1 MNAQDTFVKTKP
13 DLQPEIAHLLLIDIV
28 GFSKLLDNE
37 QIELL
42 QELNQIV
49 RGTECFQIAETGGKF
64 IRVPTGDGM
73 TLVFFHSPEEP
84 VRCALE
90 ISRALQEHPPIQ
102 LRMGVHSGQVNRVAD
117 INDKTSLAGSGIN
130 VAQRVLDCGDA
141 GHILLSGHVAEDL
154 CQYRHW
160 QPHLHDLG
168 ECEVKH
174 GLRLHLFNLCKD
186 GLGNPRVPEKLKR
199 GKRWK
204 QASGAEVRPLS
215 VPRWQ
220 TLALV
225 AALFVSALALAIS
238 FSIFFRR
245 GSPTIA
251 QPSSEG
257 VAGAVAS
264 IPEKSIAVLP
274 FENLSDAKEN
284 TYFADGVQDEILTDL
299 AKIADLKII
308 SRTSVMHYKSGVAR
322 NLREIAQQ
330 LGVAHVVEGAVQ
342 RSGNRVRVN
351 AQLIDAR
358 SNRQLW
364 GETYDRG
371 LADVFAIQSQ
381 IAKAIADQ
389 LQAKLSPSEKAAIE
403 RPPTGDI
410 TAFDLYTRGKNLL
423 LTTTFSS
430 SAGAHLL
437 KAIDLLNQ
445 AVARDPAFVEAYC
458 QLAWTHDLLYLFG
471 LDHTPARLA
480 LADAAVQAAFRLRP
494 DAGEVHLARAQN
506 LYRGYLDYN
515 GALAE
520 LEVARHSLPNDSRIF
535 ELTGYI
541 QRRQGRW
548 EEAVRNLERAAD
560 LDPRNVDI
568 LQQIAL
574 SYADLRRYAD
584 EKLALDRALAI
595 EPNDAEMK
603 ETRASADFDW
613 KADTRPLHQTIDSI
627 RATNP
632 AAIPSIAGDW
642 LNCALAER
650 DAVAAKNALLGSG
663 ENPPLHDEAVHFN
676 RPFITGLIARMMKN
690 DDEAHAAFTAAR
702 AEQEKT
708 VQAQPDYGPPLCV
721 LGLIDAALG
730 RKEEALR
737 EGRRAVELLPV
748 QKDAINGPLMYAYF
762 AMIAAWTG
770 DKDLA
775 CEQLAIAIRYP
786 SSLSYG
792 RLKLLPFWDPLRG
805 DPCFEKIVASLAPK

>member
-1 MNAQDTFVKTKP
+1 M
-13 DLQPEIAHLLLIDIV
+13 
-28 GFSKLLDNE
+28 
-37 QIELL
+37 
-42 QELNQIV
+42 
-49 RGTECFQIAETGGKF
+49 
-64 IRVPTGDGM
+64 
-73 TLVFFHSPEEP
+73 
-84 VRCALE
+84 
-90 ISRALQEHPPIQ
+90 
-102 LRMGVHSGQVNRVAD
+102 
-117 INDKTSLAGSGIN
+117 
-130 VAQRVLDCGDA
+130 
-141 GHILLSGHVAEDL
+141 
-154 CQYRHW
+154 
-160 QPHLHDLG
+160 
-168 ECEVKH
+168 
-174 GLRLHLFNLCKD
+174 
-186 GLGNPRVPEKLKR
+186 
-199 GKRWK
+199 
-204 QASGAEVRPLS
+204 
-215 VPRWQ
+215 
-220 TLALV
+220 
-225 AALFVSALALAIS
+225 ALALS

-245 GSPTIA
+245 GSPTIT
-251 QPSSEG
+251 QSLSEG
-257 VAGAVAS
+257 VAGTVAS

-274 FENLSDAKEN
+274 FENLSDTKEN
-284 TYFADGVQDEILTDL
+284 AYFADGVQDEILTDL

-322 NLREIAQQ
+322 NLQEIAQQ

-371 LADVFAIQSQ
+371 LADVFAIQSE
-381 IAKAIADQ
+381 IAKAVADQ

-410 TAFDLYTRGKNLL
+410 VAFDLYTRGKNLL

-430 SAGAHLL
+430 SAGANLL
-437 KAIDLLNQ
+437 QAADLLNQ
-445 AVARDPAFVEAYC
+445 AVARDPTFVEAYC

-494 DAGEVHLARAQN
+494 DAGEVHLAHAQN

-548 EEAVRNLERAAD
+548 KESTRNLERAAD

-690 DDEAHAAFTAAR
+690 DDDAHAAFTAAR

-708 VQAQPDYGPPLCV
+708 VQAQPDYGPPLCA

-762 AMIAAWTG
+762 AMVAAWTG